1 VQKAIS
7 RADQP
12 HQLVVAYNYQTP
24 ALAGMNRVLRTVAGG
39 WTLGGILRYASGTP
53 IRVPQAQNNM
63 SAYVFQGTNANRVP
77 GEPLFLKDPNCHC
90 YDPNKEFILNPR
102 AWSDP
107 APGQWGTAAAYYSD
121 YRTQRRYSE
130 QMSLGKMFRLNERG
144 MFFSIRGEFFNIF
157 NRRYFNDPES
167 GNALA
172 TQRVDANGVP
182 IAGFGRI
189 NPAGFPGDF
198 RPRSG
203 QIVAR
208 LQF

>member
-1 VQKAIS
+1 MIP
-7 RADQP
+7 RR
-12 HQLVVAYNYQTP
+12 
-24 ALAGMNRVLRTVAGG
+24 LA
-39 WTLGGILRYASGTP
+39 
-53 IRVPQAQNNM
+53 
-63 SAYVFQGTNANRVP
+63 
-77 GEPLFLKDPNCHC
+77 
-90 YDPNKEFILNPR
+90 
-102 AWSDP
+102 

-130 QMSLGKMFRLNERG
+130 QMSLGKTFRVNDRG
-144 MFFSIRGEFFNIF
+144 MFFSVRAEFFNIF
-157 NRRYFNDPES
+157 NRRYFPDPES

-198 RPRSG
+198 RPRTG

-208 LQF
+208 FQF